1 MSNSNRTPEEQALMT
16 KAAAV
21 LPGGS
26 LGNLRLDEEHA
37 FVVREGHGSRVI
49 DVSGNE
55 YIDYLLGSGPMLLG
69 HAHAAVDRCRSPRP
83 SRTAAITFFAGRTTT
98 LC

>member
-37 FVVREGHGSRVI
+37 FVVREGRGSRNA
-49 DVSGNE
+49 GRAQPE
-55 YIDYLLGSGPMLLG
+55 
-69 HAHAAVDRCRSPRP
+69 RSRGRYRHGQPRRPRP
-83 SRTAAITFFAGRTTT
+83 G
-98 LC
+98 